1 MEEKNLFCSLVGV
14 PNVGKSTLL
23 NRLIGFDLAIISPKA
38 ETTRNRI
45 TGVLTDEDGIQ
56 YVFLDTPGFHKPK
69 TKLDVKLIKSV
80 RDTYMDVDCA
90 LFITT
95 PKLSFSEDETR
106 LLKELK
112 QNEIPVILGINKID
126 TIQPPETK
134 EKYLEILSGLYE
146 FDSCAAFSAVEGTG
160 LDELKQIL
168 ASYATVGPHYFPDD
182 TLTDL
187 PEKYVVAEIIREKLL
202 YNLREELPHGCATE
216 VLSFKEREDGS
227 LIDIDAVIYCERE
240 SHKGMIIGKQGKMLK
255 KIATESRIKIEEFLD
270 SKVNLQCWVKVRPDW
285 RDKDYDLKDL
295 GF

>member
-1 MEEKNLFCSLVGV
+1 MEERNLFCSLVGV

-23 NRLIGFDLAIISPKA
+23 NNLIGFDLAIISPKA
-38 ETTRNRI
+38 ETTRTRI

-69 TKLDVKLIKSV
+69 NKLDVKLIKSV
-80 RDTYMDVDCA
+80 RDTYLDVDCA
-90 LFITT
+90 LFVTT
-95 PKLSFSEDETR
+95 PKVAFSEDELR

-112 QNEIPVILGINKID
+112 QREIPIILGINKID
-126 TIQPPETK
+126 MIQSPETK
-134 EKYLEILSGLYE
+134 EKYLEILLGLFE
-146 FDSCAAFSAVEGTG
+146 FDAAACFSAKDSTG
-160 LDELKQIL
+160 IEELKKIL
-168 ASYATVGPHYFPDD
+168 AAYSTVGPHYFPDD

-202 YNLREELPHGCATE
+202 YNLRDELPHGCATE
-216 VLSFKEREDGS
+216 VISFKEREDS
-227 LIDIDAVIYCERE
+227 SIIDIDAVIYCERE

-255 KIATESRIKIEEFLD
+255 KIASESRIKIEEFLD

-285 RDKDYDLKDL
+285 RDKEYDLKDL